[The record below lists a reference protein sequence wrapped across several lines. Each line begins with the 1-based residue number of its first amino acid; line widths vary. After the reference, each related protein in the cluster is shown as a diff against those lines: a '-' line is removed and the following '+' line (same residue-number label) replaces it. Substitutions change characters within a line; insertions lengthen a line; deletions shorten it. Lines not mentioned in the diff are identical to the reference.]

1 MFTRRK
7 FIQSNMLGM
16 AVPFARVKAVAA
28 IAQSQSAGM
37 ESPARAREER
47 DYWEDWPDYL
57 TAQMNEARAWRL
69 TQLQSIR
76 NEGDVRERIE
86 KIRST
91 VWRLIGGPL
100 EKTPLNPRNT
110 GTIDRGSYRIEKVI
124 FESQPGIF
132 VTCNLYVPQGQ
143 QGPFPGILAPLGH
156 TPDGKAY
163 RNYAYVFQTL
173 ARKGYMVL
181 AFDPF
186 GQGERYQ
193 YLDPRTGRPLY
204 GPTGEHSQA
213 GRPMLLFGSTF
224 AQYRVWDGIRALD
237 YLLSRPE
244 VNPQKVGCTGQSG
257 GGTMTMY
264 LCALEPRIQAAV
276 EVDGNSEN
284 LAGPSYSPP
293 GAIADA
299 EQNLIFSLPEGIDRG
314 DLLLAFA
321 PRPLLMIYTPTDR
334 GGTYSPTY
342 IQGTKEVFKEVQSA
356 YKLMGATEK
365 ARLFATSLPHDYDF
379 FSRRAACQWFNRWL
393 GREGQGDDEAEFDE
407 SAPGALNC
415 TSTGQVLT
423 SLGGRTVVQ
432 LNADRLAR
440 LTPSSPLRKSTDDLR
455 AFREQARSKLAQLL
469 ALPALK
475 TALDTKTLS
484 SHVRKDT
491 RIEEIVLRSEPAIR
505 ITGWFLK
512 PSRTFGP
519 CPTIL
524 HIAEGSKDYTIEE
537 EGQTEYLIGKGFAVL
552 TVDLRGLGD
561 SGPHLPPAGPIFY
574 HGQNLQESY
583 AWACFTL
590 GKPVLGQR
598 VWDCLRCLD
607 YLESRPDVD
616 RNRILGIGEHGA
628 AVAMLMAGALDD
640 RLRSLMLDSM
650 VASYRSIVESSNYSL
665 ALTWFLYGVLKHF
678 DLPDLVGALAPR
690 RCWLL
695 NTTNEQAERL
705 AESEVSKIYQ
715 DALDAF
721 ERNTADG
728 ELRILVQSDSNK
740 QNLLD
745 KWIITP

>member
-1 MFTRRK
+1 MITRRK
-7 FIQSNMLGM
+7 FIHSNMLGL
-16 AVPFARVKAVAA
+16 AAPLVGAKALTSMP
-28 IAQSQSAGM
+28 QSQSSGM
-37 ESPARAREER
+37 ESQAAEREER
-47 DYWEDWPDYL
+47 DYWKDWPDYL
-57 TAQMNEARAWRL
+57 TTLMNEARARRL
-69 TQLQSIR
+69 AQLQQLQS
-76 NEGDVRERIE
+76 EADVRARIE

-91 VWRLIGGPL
+91 VWKLIGGPF
-100 EKTPLNPRNT
+100 EKTPLNPRIT
-110 GTIDRGSYRIEKVI
+110 GVIDREAYRIEKVI

-132 VTCNLYVPQGQ
+132 VTANLYVPQGRR
-143 QGPFPGILAPLGH
+143 GPFPGILAPLGH
-156 TPDGKAY
+156 TPNGKAY
-163 RNYAYVFQTL
+163 RNYAYVYQTL
-173 ARKGYMVL
+173 ARKGYVVL

-193 YLDPRTGRPLY
+193 YLDPRTGKPLY

-224 AQYRVWDGIRALD
+224 AQYRTWDGIRSLD

-244 VNPQKVGCTGQSG
+244 VDPRKIGCTGQSG

-321 PRPLLMIYTPTDR
+321 PKPLLMIYNPIDR
-334 GGTYSPTY
+334 GVTYSPTY
-342 IQGTKEVFKEVQSA
+342 IEGTKEVFKEVQSA
-356 YKLMGATEK
+356 YKPMGATEK
-365 ARLFATSLPHDYDF
+365 AEIFATSLPHDYDF
-379 FSRRAACQWFNRWL
+379 FSRHATYQWFNRWL
-393 GREGQGDDEAEFDE
+393 GQEDWGTDEAEFDQ
-407 SAPGALNC
+407 SAPNALNC

-432 LNADRLAR
+432 LNADRLAN
-440 LTPSSPLRKSTDDLR
+440 LAPSNPLEKSAGDLNV
-455 AFREQARSKLAQLL
+455 FREQARKKLAQTL
-469 ALPALK
+469 ALPAQK
-475 TALDTKTLS
+475 TALEAETLS
-484 SHVRKDT
+484 SHTRRDT
-491 RIEEIVLRSEPAIR
+491 RIEEFVFRSEPSIR

-512 PSRTFGP
+512 PAQGGEP
-519 CPTIL
+519 YPTVL
-524 HIAEGSKDYTIEE
+524 HISEGNKDFAIGE
-537 EGQTEYLIGKGFAVL
+537 EGPTERLVRKGFAVC

-561 SGPHLPPAGPIFY
+561 SIPRLPASGPVFY
-574 HGQNLQESY
+574 HSQNLQESY

-616 RNRILGIGEHGA
+616 RNRIHGIGEHAA
-628 AVAMLMAGALDD
+628 AVAMLMAGVLDD

-650 VASYRSIVESSNYSL
+650 VASYRSMVESTSYSL

-695 NTTNEQAERL
+695 NATNAQAERL
-705 AESEVSKIYQ
+705 AETELSEIYA
-715 DALDAF
+715 DALDTF
-721 ERNTADG
+721 KRNKAGG
-728 ELRILVQSDSNK
+728 ELRILVQPDSHK
-740 QNLLD
+740 QIVLD
-745 KWIITP
+745 NWITTA